1 MDLWRFT
8 PFPTDALAITLPA
21 CEIVYGRSSLE
32 PLFSG
37 AYSSV
42 VSSSSVEPPQVLRST
57 PPDCVS
63 ASCAVSYSSLNWGQ
77 PKCFAS
83 IFERHQVVVMTWW

>member
-21 CEIVYGRSSLE
+21 CEIVYGRSSLGA
-32 PLFSG
+32 LSG

-42 VSSSSVEPPQVLRST
+42 VSSSSVEPPQVLRSA
-57 PPDCVS
+57 PPACVS
-63 ASCAVSYSSLNWGQ
+63 ASCAVRYSFLELGPTQ
-77 PKCFAS
+77 VLCF
-83 IFERHQVVVMTWW
+83 HL